1 MDASWIILVWL
12 LAIAAIYFGVTYWS
26 RIALVRRRLFSGAEE
41 SEYVV
46 GPDPAEETGWLTR
59 WLMLAGFRSASAP
72 GTFIVACIASALVG
86 GLIVLLLL
94 AGGLLEGLQRSAAA
108 LPPSVGSLLLPVL
121 SALPWVIFVGLVALP
136 WLYVRAERRLR
147 VEDIERGLPITLDLL
162 ATMAETGLGFDAS
175 LAKIVESEPEG
186 GALHDELRLFQLES
200 LGGVGRIGCFRRL
213 AARCEVGSMS
223 VFCSALVQAE
233 QVGAG
238 FSSVLRQQADDLR
251 GRRRERAMVM
261 AQALP
266 VKLVFP
272 LVLCFLPGIFLTT
285 LGPAFMQ
292 FFQMIE
298 GVIRSS

>member
-162 ATMAETGLGFDAS
+162 ATMAETGLGFVAS

-223 VFCSALVQAE
+223 VFCSALV
-233 QVGAG
+233 
-238 FSSVLRQQADDLR
+238 QQADDLR